1 MNIRI
6 RSRSAF
12 ALVPV
17 MAFGAALAGLQLR
30 AQDPKPEK
38 APPAAVTPPKAGTTP
53 DAAAQ
58 QGRVGD
64 AVRQLGSETFRERQ
78 QAEKALR
85 QMGADALPELRKA
98 ADESKDPE
106 VQWRA
111 RRLIR
116 QIEEGADEGLAPR
129 DAGAAQEPEDRDSRV
144 LRRSSRRAFPGV
156 PEDVQRRFDEL
167 FQGLEQDFGMDV
179 PRARF
184 FDDSFF
190 KDLQQQMDDM
200 QQQMQQTPFG
210 EGRSMSMQMG
220 PDGVRVEVKTKNE
233 KGEEETKV
241 YEAPDLQTFRDKYPG
256 VLDGGGMGGG
266 FTFTLPNG
274 GFRGFAPS
282 LPQLR
287 GLAPRAI
294 APDAAQGMPLDAPPP
309 AHKRLGVTVR
319 SEVSRDLLEHL
330 GLEGALCV
338 DQVQSGTLAEA
349 LGLRSGDLVV
359 RIAGKPIANTADVQD
374 ALGSVEAGADV
385 EVVVYRKGLET
396 TLRAKKPEAKSE
408 EPASPLQKRGKA
420 DAEQGGQDRK
430 R

>member
-6 RSRSAF
+6 RSCSATAF
-12 ALVPV
+12 VPAL
-17 MAFGAALAGLQLR
+17 ALGAALVGLTLR
-30 AQDPKPEK
+30 AQEPTPEK
-38 APPAAVTPPKAGTTP
+38 EPPA
-53 DAAAQ
+53 AAAQ
-58 QGRVGD
+58 QERAGE

-78 QAEKALR
+78 QAEKALK

-98 ADESKDPE
+98 AEESKDPE

-116 QIEEGADEGLAPR
+116 QIEEGRDAGLAPR
-129 DAGAAQEPEDRDSRV
+129 DAGAAPQAEDRDTRV
-144 LRRSSRRAFPGV
+144 LRRGSRPAFPGV
-156 PEDVQRRFDEL
+156 PEDVQRRFDDL
-167 FQGLEQDFGMDV
+167 FQSLEQEFGMDI

-200 QQQMQQTPFG
+200 QQQMQKAPFG

-220 PDGVRVEVKTKNE
+220 PDGVRVEVKTKND

-256 VLDGGGMGGG
+256 VLDGGGLGGG

-274 GFRGFAPS
+274 GFRGLAPS
-282 LPQLR
+282 FPQVR

-294 APDAAQGMPLDAPPP
+294 APDALQRGPMDVPPP

-319 SEVSRDLLEHL
+319 NEVSQDLLEHL
-330 GLEGALCV
+330 GLDGALCV
-338 DQVQSGTLAEA
+338 DGVQPGTLAEA
-349 LGLRSGDLVV
+349 LSLRAGDLVV
-359 RIAGKPIANTADVQD
+359 RIAGKAIASTLDVQE
-374 ALGSVEAGADV
+374 ALGSVDAGADV
-385 EVVVYRKGLET
+385 EVVVYRKGVET
-396 TLRAKKPEAKSE
+396 TLRAKKPEAKAE
-408 EPASPLQKRGKA
+408 ESASPLQKRAKA
-420 DAEQGGQDRK
+420 DAEQGGQDGK